1 MKRRKPRGKRSS
13 FFFFI
18 LDKIAETIGIHRA
31 LGCWFKQLLVSS
43 SPLSPVNDFAWFVVW
58 SLIYVHVFQILWKML
73 VERKVEEKLSYEMLC
88 VVGLVLYKVENK
100 TTLRRTSEVQT
111 RARDKCSLLVT

>member
-1 MKRRKPRGKRSS
+1 MK
-13 FFFFI
+13 I
-18 LDKIAETIGIHRA
+18 
-31 LGCWFKQLLVSS
+31 
-43 SPLSPVNDFAWFVVW
+43 
-58 SLIYVHVFQILWKML
+58 L

-100 TTLRRTSEVQT
+100 TTLKRTSEVQT